1 MQPLRLGESREGDT
15 MLLEKERERLLQ
27 VLMSRTATHAEK
39 RRASEMLEQDLS
51 PEGAR
56 EFAGASDADTRPA
69 RSDQNVTS
77 PPAPSEL
84 TRRS

>member
-1 MQPLRLGESREGDT
+1 M

-27 VLMSRTATHAEK
+27 VLMSRTASHGEK

-56 EFAGASDADTRPA
+56 EPAGASDAESRLT

-77 PPAPSEL
+77 PPSPSEL